1 MLYRLFVQDKGG
13 RPLTL
18 SGVKQIDDDSGL
30 EVWHDTTT
38 LYATIFSDHLI
49 ADEEANAQILAA
61 GIVRIQVLDFLRQLT
76 TFRTDGGTGEIS
88 RTSALARFGAFFLG
102 NLWNVYGGRL
112 LSASPI

>member
-1 MLYRLFVQDKGG
+1 MRLPAEVRGPFRFELGG
-13 RPLTL
+13 GVADRAGSGQRISAPGLTRPSRSLRRP
-18 SGVKQIDDDSGL
+18 GRRG
-30 EVWHDTTT
+30 WG
-38 LYATIFSDHLI
+38 
-49 ADEEANAQILAA
+49 LAA

-102 NLWNVYGGRL
+102 SLWDVYGGRL